1 MRIVV
6 ACCLICLLTALWLF
20 AYCFVDAIELL
31 NRRFSWNT
39 NSNTRGHHPVK
50 ERDKWDDVIHIHA
63 YTISDCH
70 PFWKVLKFNSST
82 FHGSKVLKMTPILKS
97 YGKVMIFTL
106 DSYYLHNI
114 ILLWPIVCLS
124 VCHKP
129 VFCQNSW
136 IGWIRSAIS
145 IETAKWDWAGLW
157 HRGYLCLSFIL
168 EGNLGIYKNKITSL
182 WSLVP
187 NSELSW
193 FLANVHYMLS
203 PIRLSSVC
211 L

>member
-1 MRIVV
+1 MLFIFMLTLIRIATQSGKSSDLIV
-6 ACCLICLLTALWLF
+6 ALSRVQKSWKWLQ
-20 AYCFVDAIELL
+20 
-31 NRRFSWNT
+31 
-39 NSNTRGHHPVK
+39 
-50 ERDKWDDVIHIHA
+50 
-63 YTISDCH
+63 
-70 PFWKVLKFNSST
+70 FWKVMEKLW
-82 FHGSKVLKMTPILKS
+82 
-97 YGKVMIFTL
+97 Y
-106 DSYYLHNI
+106 
-114 ILLWPIVCLS
+114 LLWIVITGTTLFYYDPVS

-145 IETAKWDWAGLW
+145 IEMAKWDWAGLW
-157 HRGYLCLSFIL
+157 HRGYLGLSFIL
-168 EGNLGIYKNKITSL
+168 EGNLGIYKNKITAL

-203 PIRLSSVC
+203 TIRLSSVC